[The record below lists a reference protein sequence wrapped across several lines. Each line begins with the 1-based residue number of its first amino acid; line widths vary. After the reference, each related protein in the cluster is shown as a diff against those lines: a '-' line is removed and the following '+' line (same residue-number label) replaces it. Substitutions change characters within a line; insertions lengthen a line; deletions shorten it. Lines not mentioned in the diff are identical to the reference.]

1 MYEAWKDV
9 IPVISKK
16 YYGLGTAISLSV
28 NEPATEADLDAGF
41 HLIEH
46 YEDILTVNRPVSE
59 VMSVNH
65 AAGHQAVPVSETT
78 YRLIKRAVEV
88 SKWQLGFNTAIGPLV
103 KLWKIGFDGANLP
116 ADDDIKQ
123 RLSLINP
130 DDIKL
135 NDEDQSVLLTKAG
148 MEIDLGAIAKGYI
161 ADGVKALWE
170 ERGVKSGIIDL
181 GGNIL
186 LVGSSTRPN
195 GQWRIGIQNPVQ
207 QRHVALGILTT
218 PAKSVV
224 TSGIYERY
232 LVIDGHNYHHMFDS
246 KTGYPIQN
254 DLESVTIVSD
264 LSIDGDIWTT
274 EAFYQDIDKGLP
286 LIEKQ
291 PGLEAIFVTRDFKVA
306 ISSGLKDSF
315 LLTDQSYELM

>member
-1 MYEAWKDV
+1 MIQKQ
-9 IPVISKK
+9 
-16 YYGLGTAISLSV
+16 YYGLGTAITLSV
-28 NEPATEADLDAGF
+28 NEPATTADLDAGNE
-41 HLIEH
+41 LIKH

-59 VMSVNH
+59 VMSINH
-65 AAGHQAVPVSETT
+65 AAGQKAVQVSDIT

-88 SKWQLGFNTAIGPLV
+88 SQWQLGFNTAIGPLV

-116 ADDDIKQ
+116 ADDEIKK
-123 RLSLINP
+123 RLQLIDP
-130 DDIKL
+130 TDIKL
-135 NDEDQSVLLTKAG
+135 DDDRRSVFLTKAG

-161 ADGVKALWE
+161 ADAIKELWIS
-170 ERGVKSGIIDL
+170 RGVQSGIIDL

-186 LVGSSTRPN
+186 LVGDSTRPN
-195 GQWRIGIQNPVQ
+195 GLWRIGVQNPLQ

-218 PAKSVV
+218 PAKSIV

-232 LVIDGHNYHHMFDS
+232 LVINGHNYHHMFDS

-274 EAFYQDIDKGLP
+274 EAFYQDIDKGIP

-291 PGLEAIFVTRDFKVA
+291 PGLDAIFVTRDFKVA
-306 ISSGLKDSF
+306 ITSGIKNHIV
-315 LLTDQSYELM
+315 LTDNDYHFI

>member
-1 MYEAWKDV
+1 MIQKQ
-9 IPVISKK
+9 
-16 YYGLGTAISLSV
+16 YYGLGTVITLSV
-28 NEPATEADLDAGF
+28 NEPATTADLDAGNR
-41 HLIEH
+41 LIKH

-65 AAGHQAVPVSETT
+65 AAGEKPVQVSKIT
-78 YRLIKRAVEV
+78 YQLIKRAVAV

-116 ADDDIKQ
+116 ADTEIKKRLQLIDPNDIHLDD
-123 RLSLINP
+123 
-130 DDIKL
+130 
-135 NDEDQSVLLTKAG
+135 DQQTVFLTKPG

-161 ADGVKALWE
+161 ADAIKDLWVSM
-170 ERGVKSGIIDL
+170 GVKSGIIDL

-186 LVGSSTRPN
+186 LVGDSARPN
-195 GQWRIGIQNPVQ
+195 GLWRIGVQNPLK
-207 QRHVALGILTT
+207 QRHTALGILTT
-218 PAKSVV
+218 PAKSIV

-232 LVIDGHNYHHMFDS
+232 LVINGHNYHHMFDS

-264 LSIDGDIWTT
+264 VSIDGDIWTT
-274 EAFYQDIDKGLP
+274 EAFYQDIDKGIP

-291 PGLEAIFVTRDFKVA
+291 PGLDAIFVTRDFKVA
-306 ISSGLKDSF
+306 ITSGLKDRF
-315 LLTDQSYELM
+315 ELTDDHYHLI

>member
-1 MYEAWKDV
+1 MIQKQ
-9 IPVISKK
+9 
-16 YYGLGTAISLSV
+16 YYGLGTAITLSV
-28 NEPATEADLDAGF
+28 NEPATTADLDAGNE
-41 HLIEH
+41 LIKH

-59 VMSVNH
+59 VMSINH
-65 AAGHQAVPVSETT
+65 AAGQKAVQVSDIT

-88 SKWQLGFNTAIGPLV
+88 SQWRLGFNTAIGPLV

-116 ADDDIKQ
+116 ADDEIKK
-123 RLSLINP
+123 RLQLIDP
-130 DDIKL
+130 TDIKL
-135 NDEDQSVLLTKAG
+135 DDDRRSVFLTKAG

-161 ADGVKALWE
+161 ADAIKDLWVS
-170 ERGVKSGIIDL
+170 RGVQSGIIDL

-186 LVGSSTRPN
+186 LVGDSTRPN
-195 GQWRIGIQNPVQ
+195 GLWRIGVQNPLQ

-218 PAKSVV
+218 PAKSIV

-232 LVIDGHNYHHMFDS
+232 LVINGHNYHHMFDS

-274 EAFYQDIDKGLP
+274 EAFYQDIDKGIP

-291 PGLEAIFVTRDFKVA
+291 PGLDAIFVTRDFKVA
-306 ISSGLKDSF
+306 ITSGIKDSF
-315 LLTDQSYELM
+315 VLTDNDYHFI

>member
-1 MYEAWKDV
+1 MIQKQ
-9 IPVISKK
+9 
-16 YYGLGTAISLSV
+16 YYGLGTAITLSV
-28 NEPATEADLDAGF
+28 NEPATTADLDAGND
-41 HLIEH
+41 LIKH

-65 AAGHQAVPVSETT
+65 AAGQEPVQVSDIT
-78 YRLIKRAVEV
+78 YQLIKRAVEV
-88 SKWQLGFNTAIGPLV
+88 SQWHLGFNTAIGPLV

-116 ADDDIKQ
+116 ADADIKQ
-123 RLSLINP
+123 RLELIDP
-130 DDIKL
+130 ADIQLDDH
-135 NDEDQSVLLTKAG
+135 DRTVFLTKPG

-161 ADGVKALWE
+161 ADAVKILWLS
-170 ERGVKSGIIDL
+170 RGVKSGIIDL

-186 LVGSSTRPN
+186 LVGDSTHTN
-195 GQWRIGIQNPVQ
+195 GLWRIGVQNPLK
-207 QRHVALGILTT
+207 QRHVALGVLTT
-218 PAKSVV
+218 TAKSIV

-232 LVIDGHNYHHMFDS
+232 LVINGHNYHHMFDS

-274 EAFYQDIDKGLP
+274 EAFYQDIDKGIP

-291 PGLEAIFVTRDFKVA
+291 PGLDAIFVTRDFKVA
-306 ISSGLKDSF
+306 ITSGLKDRF
-315 LLTDQSYELM
+315 ALTDNQYQII

>member
-1 MYEAWKDV
+1 MLQK
-9 IPVISKK
+9 S

-28 NEPATEADLDAGF
+28 NEPATQADLDAGF
-41 HLIEH
+41 ALIQH

-65 AAGHQAVPVSETT
+65 AAGKEAVPVSDIT

-116 ADDDIKQ
+116 EKSDIQ
-123 RLSLINP
+123 DRLQLINP
-130 DDIKL
+130 DDIQL
-135 NDEDQSVLLTKAG
+135 DDTNRSVFLTRSG

-161 ADGVKALWE
+161 ADAIKDLWVS
-170 ERGVKSGIIDL
+170 RGVASGIIDL

-186 LVGSSTRPN
+186 LVGPSTREQ
-195 GQWRIGIQNPVQ
+195 GFWRIGIQNPVQ
-207 QRHVALGILTT
+207 KRHVALGVLTT
-218 PAKSVV
+218 PAKSIV

-232 LVIDGHNYHHMFDS
+232 LVINGQNYHHMFDS

-254 DLESVTIVSD
+254 DLESVTIISD

-286 LIEKQ
+286 LIEQ
-291 PGLEAIFVTRDFKVA
+291 HEGLEAVFVTRDFKVA
-306 ISSGLKDSF
+306 ISSGLRDSF
-315 LLTDQSYELM
+315 MLTDTSYDMI

>member
-1 MYEAWKDV
+1 M
-9 IPVISKK
+9 IQRQ
-16 YYGLGTAISLSV
+16 YYGLGTTITLSV
-28 NEPATEADLDAGF
+28 NEPATAADLDAGN

-59 VMSVNH
+59 VMSINH
-65 AAGHQAVPVSETT
+65 AAGQKPVQVSEIT
-78 YRLIKRAVEV
+78 YKLIKRAVEV
-88 SKWQLGFNTAIGPLV
+88 SQWRLGFNTAIGPLV

-116 ADDDIKQ
+116 ADTDIKQ
-123 RLSLINP
+123 RLQLIDP
-130 DDIKL
+130 DDIQL
-135 NDEDQSVLLTKAG
+135 DDNRTVFLRKAG
-148 MEIDLGAIAKGYI
+148 MEIDLGGIAKGYI
-161 ADGVKALWE
+161 ADAIKNLWVS
-170 ERGVKSGIIDL
+170 RGVKSGIIDL

-186 LVGSSTRPN
+186 LVGNSTHPN
-195 GQWRIGIQNPVQ
+195 GLWRIGVQNPLK
-207 QRHVALGILTT
+207 QRHVALGVLTT
-218 PAKSVV
+218 PAKSIV

-232 LVIDGHNYHHMFDS
+232 LVINGHNYHHMFDS

-274 EAFYQDIDKGLP
+274 EAFYQDIDKGIP

-306 ISSGLKDSF
+306 ITSGLKKSF
-315 LLTDQSYELM
+315 ALTDNHYQTI

>member
-1 MYEAWKDV
+1 MIQKQ
-9 IPVISKK
+9 
-16 YYGLGTAISLSV
+16 YYGLGTAITLSV
-28 NEPATEADLDAGF
+28 NEPATTADLDAGNE
-41 HLIEH
+41 LIKH

-59 VMSVNH
+59 VMSINH
-65 AAGHQAVPVSETT
+65 AAGHKAIQVSDIT
-78 YRLIKRAVEV
+78 YQLIKRAVEV
-88 SKWQLGFNTAIGPLV
+88 SQWQLGFNTAIGPLV

-116 ADDDIKQ
+116 ADEDIKK
-123 RLSLINP
+123 RLQLIDP
-130 DDIKL
+130 TDIKL
-135 NDEDQSVLLTKAG
+135 DDDSHSVFLTKAG

-161 ADGVKALWE
+161 ADAIKDLWVS
-170 ERGVKSGIIDL
+170 RGVQSGIVDL

-186 LVGSSTRPN
+186 LVGDSTRPN
-195 GQWRIGIQNPVQ
+195 GLWRIGIQNPLQ
-207 QRHVALGILTT
+207 QRHVALGVLTT

-232 LVIDGHNYHHMFDS
+232 LVINGHNYHHMFDS

-274 EAFYQDIDKGLP
+274 EAFYQDIDKGMP

-291 PGLEAIFVTRDFKVA
+291 PGLDAIFVTRDFKVA
-306 ISSGLKDSF
+306 ITSGIKDSF
-315 LLTDQSYELM
+315 VLTDSDYHII